1 MNKKYVKP
9 IPILMKTDPNFN
21 EKWVQQR
28 IIEDPSILGLGQLE
42 VLAVEKTQPSGGRLD
57 LLLRD
62 PESERRYEVE
72 LQLGATDERHIIR
85 AIEYWDIESKRYR
98 DYEHC
103 AVLVAE
109 DITTRFFNVISLF
122 NSALPFIAIQMK
134 AVSIGDNVSLFFTTV
149 LDEVT
154 RGEDDIET
162 DTVGL
167 TRQEWEQK
175 KAAKHTVAMADKM
188 LEIAKE
194 ITPDLSLTFMKHYIG
209 ISRNGQADNFVLFQ
223 PTKQSFKFLFKHPK
237 TDEVDELIDKSTL
250 IPLAYDKGFRL
261 YRIKINSQSEIEEN
275 KEVILDLM
283 RRASTYKSGK

>member
-1 MNKKYVKP
+1 
-9 IPILMKTDPNFN
+9 MKTDPNFN

-42 VLAVEKTQPSGGRLD
+42 VVAVEKTQPSGGRLD

-62 PESERRYEVE
+62 PETGRRYEVE
-72 LQLGATDERHIIR
+72 LQLGSTDERHIIR
-85 AIEYWDIESKRYR
+85 SIEYWDIERKRYQQ
-98 DYEHC
+98 YEHC

-109 DITTRFFNVISLF
+109 DITSRFLNVISLF

-149 LDEVT
+149 LDEMT

-175 KAAKHTVAMADKM
+175 KAAKNTVAMADKM

-194 ITPDLSLTFMKHYIG
+194 IDPNLSLTFMKHYIG
-209 ISRNGQADNFVLFQ
+209 LSRNGQADNFVLFQ
-223 PTKQSFKFLFKHPK
+223 PTKQSLKFLFKHPK
-237 TDEVDELIDKSTL
+237 NDEIDELIDNSSL
-250 IPLAYDKGFRL
+250 SSLAYDKGFRL
-261 YRIKINSQSEIEEN
+261 YRLKFNSIGEIEDN
-275 KEVILDLM
+275 REVILDFM
-283 RRASTYKSGK
+283 RRANTFKNG

>member
-1 MNKKYVKP
+1 
-9 IPILMKTDPNFN
+9 MKTDPNFN

-42 VLAVEKTQPSGGRLD
+42 VVAVEKIQPSGGRLD

-62 PESERRYEVE
+62 PETGRGYEVE
-72 LQLGATDERHIIR
+72 LQLGSTDERHVIR
-85 AIEYWDIESKRYR
+85 SIEYWDIERKRYQQ
-98 DYEHC
+98 YEHC

-109 DITTRFFNVISLF
+109 DITSRFLNVISLF

-149 LDEVT
+149 LDEMT

-175 KAAKHTVAMADKM
+175 KAAKNTVAMADKM

-194 ITPDLSLTFMKHYIG
+194 IDPNLSLTFMKHYIG
-209 ISRNGQADNFVLFQ
+209 LSRNGQADNFVLFQ
-223 PTKQSFKFLFKHPK
+223 PTKQSLKFLFKHPK
-237 TDEVDELIDKSTL
+237 NDEIDELIDNSSL
-250 IPLAYDKGFRL
+250 SSLAYDKGFRL
-261 YRIKINSQSEIEEN
+261 YRLKFNSIGEIEDN
-275 KEVILDLM
+275 REVILDFM
-283 RRASTYKSGK
+283 RRANTLKNG